1 MAGQVA
7 DGLVLA
13 EGTGPL
19 AVRAA
24 LGQASATAGFHV
36 AKFTRLCVAPDRATA
51 YRAMAPY
58 LAEMLDPPAPR
69 LRLIPF
75 YDDLVARYATRG
87 VDGLATMPP
96 DWWNE
101 IGAIGTLDDARAHL
115 DALAA
120 AGVNS
125 IGLFPASDV
134 ATARAQLDDVAG
146 LLR

>member
-13 EGTGPL
+13 EGIGPL

-24 LGQASATAGFHV
+24 LGRACAPEGFHV
-36 AKFTRLCVAPDRATA
+36 AKFARLCVARDRATA

-69 LRLIPF
+69 LRLMPF
-75 YDDLVARYATRG
+75 YDDLVAHYGTRG
-87 VDGLATMPP
+87 VDGLAAMPA

-120 AGVNS
+120 AGVSS
-125 IGLFPASDV
+125 IGLSPSSDV
-134 ATARAQLDDVAG
+134 AAARAQLDDVAA